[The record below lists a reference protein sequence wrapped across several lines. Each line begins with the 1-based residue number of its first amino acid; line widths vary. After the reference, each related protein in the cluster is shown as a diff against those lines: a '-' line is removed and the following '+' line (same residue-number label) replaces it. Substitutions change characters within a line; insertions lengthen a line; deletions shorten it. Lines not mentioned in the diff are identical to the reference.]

1 MLSTSE
7 NNCSSIND
15 FLVTQ
20 TLILEPINDIT
31 CQVFRAKRII
41 DQKLYRMYS
50 YYLNN
55 YWGNAFT
62 NSEIKSLLSILN
74 KIIPISKKFNSN
86 ILEFKDF
93 FIDPKVNKLILI
105 TEYTNDTIYN
115 NVIQKGIHINRYITE
130 HTILNYIID
139 IASGLSVLHK
149 NGIYNINLSS
159 NNLFIFCSN
168 IKLNPF
174 SFLLN
179 KNNNTNE
186 LVCPEC
192 AHNKEYTY
200 KSDIWYLGLL
210 IYEICCLN
218 KMKRS
223 SIENLNEMY
232 GHIIKGNYKPIPNHY
247 SKNISEL
254 IKMCL
259 QFTPERRPTP
269 EYIIN
274 YIRNVKAKI
283 ILNKKIII
291 FKLKKE
297 INKTNDNKYK
307 KLKNIKNIN
316 KFLLTE
322 QNYNCNKKVIPRS
335 KSMNIINQINIPEQ
349 NKKKQIN
356 YKNNHLNCIQKK
368 KAKNYVIE
376 TANNLSFVNYKPRSF
391 TPISINKDILNL
403 NSVMKFCNLQSSN
416 IITRINST
424 EINPL
429 ENKRYSIK
437 G

>member
-1 MLSTSE
+1 MLSKSE
-7 NNCSSIND
+7 NDCSSIND
-15 FLVTQ
+15 FIVMQ
-20 TLILEPINDIT
+20 SLILEPINDIT
-31 CQVFRAKRII
+31 CQIFRAKRII
-41 DQKLYRMYS
+41 DQQLYRMYS
-50 YYLNN
+50 YYLKD
-55 YWGNAFT
+55 YWGNALT
-62 NSEIKSLLSILN
+62 NPETKSLLSILN
-74 KIIPISKKFNSN
+74 KIIPISKKFSSN

-115 NVIQKGIHINRYITE
+115 NVIQKGIHINRYISE
-130 HTILNYIID
+130 PTILNYILD

-159 NNLFIFCSN
+159 NNLFLICSN

-179 KNNNTNE
+179 KNNNTHE
-186 LVCPEC
+186 LVCPEV
-192 AHNKEYTY
+192 AHNKDYTC

-218 KMKRS
+218 KMKRT

-259 QFTPERRPTP
+259 QFTPERRPSP

-274 YIRNVKAKI
+274 YIRNIKAKI
-283 ILNKKIII
+283 ILNKKIMI

-297 INKTNDNKYK
+297 INKTDDKYN
-307 KLKNIKNIN
+307 KLKSIKNIN
-316 KFLLTE
+316 KVLLTE
-322 QNYNCNKKVIPRS
+322 QNYIHKKEIPRS

-349 NKKKQIN
+349 KKKKQIN
-356 YKNNHLNCIQKK
+356 YKKNHLNCIQKRK
-368 KAKNYVIE
+368 EKNYIIE
-376 TANNLSFVNYKPRSF
+376 TANNLSFVNYKPRSL
-391 TPISINKDILNL
+391 TPMSINKDILDL
-403 NSVMKFCNLQSSN
+403 NSVMKFGNLQSSN
-416 IITRINST
+416 VITRMNS
-424 EINPL
+424 N
-429 ENKRYSIK
+429 ENKRYSDK
-437 G
+437 D